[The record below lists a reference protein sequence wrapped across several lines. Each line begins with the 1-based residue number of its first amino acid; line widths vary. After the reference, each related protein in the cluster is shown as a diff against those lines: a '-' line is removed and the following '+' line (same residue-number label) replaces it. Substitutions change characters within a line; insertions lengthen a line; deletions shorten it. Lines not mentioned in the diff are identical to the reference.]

1 MRNITYEKLDHNYTY
16 GSLATDGFWDGVEEE
31 QKAAREAERR
41 ERQRRLEQQRKSS
54 VRFYEPLMKKAQQP
68 FVKEADKVVPET
80 RQSRASRIADELWLK
95 IAGAVCGGV
104 LFVSSLGSVILNQQ
118 IMGVQTE
125 LVALQRLE
133 TELINTNNEIRIS
146 VEQLKGPERIREI
159 ASKELGLVV
168 ARDNVYV
175 SSVKTRTVGDYYREG
190 TGRESNAVFA
200 VNR

>member
-1 MRNITYEKLDHNYTY
+1 MRDITYETLNHNYTY
-16 GSLATDGFWDGVEEE
+16 GSLAKDDFWDSVLEE
-31 QKAAREAERR
+31 QKAAREAERQ

-54 VRFYEPLMKKAQQP
+54 ARFYEPLMKKAEQP
-68 FVKEADKVVPET
+68 FVKDADKVVPQT
-80 RQSRASRIADELWLK
+80 RQSTVSKIADELWLK
-95 IAGAVCGGV
+95 IAGVVCGGM

-133 TELINTNNEIRIS
+133 TELTNTNNEIRIA

-159 ASKELGLVV
+159 ATKELGLVV

-175 SSVKTRTVGDYYREG
+175 SSVKTRTVRDYYREG

-200 VNR
+200 MNR